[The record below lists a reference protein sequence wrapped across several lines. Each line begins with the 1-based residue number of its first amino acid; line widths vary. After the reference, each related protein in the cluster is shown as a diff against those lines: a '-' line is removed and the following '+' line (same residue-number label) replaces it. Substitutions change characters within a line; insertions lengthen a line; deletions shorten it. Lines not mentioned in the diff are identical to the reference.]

1 MIANLGAV
9 TCFAFHIPTH
19 FHFRQ
24 ETLSK
29 YGETS
34 VEASICYY
42 EYGNALFRA
51 ARLDEIM
58 DQDGASNGE
67 ARSKAAEA
75 ALQRAQEQS
84 EDTKPAAKE
93 ENLEKNEEN
102 EQEEANGLDNDGNGD
117 DNVEEDDDMQLALE
131 MMETAW
137 SVLDKHVQDVK
148 DESKIPSQWVLD
160 QIPRFL
166 LGIGD
171 VLTDLQR
178 LADAADV
185 YSRALEHR
193 ESAVKGISKDE
204 LTLDHL
210 KKRRQIVEANVLVA
224 EALLAC
230 HDGEDVVT
238 SETGDVLVS
247 AGERVEYARGYYN
260 KARDELQE
268 AVFLMGR
275 IAASGRDL
283 GTEKEDVCFISTL
296 LMGVGTTLAEYDEQ
310 KQAEAESNAVH
321 PNKRQK
327 T

>member
-1 MIANLGAV
+1 M
-9 TCFAFHIPTH
+9 
-19 FHFRQ
+19 
-24 ETLSK
+24 
-29 YGETS
+29 
-34 VEASICYY
+34 
-42 EYGNALFRA
+42 
-51 ARLDEIM
+51 ARRTTND
-58 DQDGASNGE
+58 

-75 ALQRAQEQS
+75 ALQRAQRHS
-84 EDTKPAAKE
+84 LDTKPAAKE
-93 ENLEKNEEN
+93 ENPKQNQVN
-102 EQEEANGLDNDGNGD
+102 GNDEQEKVNGLDNA
-117 DNVEEDDDMQLALE
+117 DNNEEEEDEDDTQLALE

-148 DESKIPSQWVLD
+148 DENKIPSQWVLD

-166 LGIGD
+166 LGVGD

-185 YSRALEHR
+185 YSRALKHR
-193 ESAVKGISKDE
+193 EGALQGISKDE
-204 LTLDHL
+204 LTLNHL

-230 HDGEDVVT
+230 PDGEDVVT

-268 AVFLMGR
+268 TVFLMGR
-275 IAASGRDL
+275 IAASGQDL
-283 GTEKEDVCFISTL
+283 ETEKEDVCFISTL

-310 KQAEAESNAVH
+310 QHAEGESNAVH